1 MRKTK
6 KRKPDFRRIRP
17 SKAYLLP
24 EIAASLDR
32 NNATVRRWFRDG
44 LPALDGRRPPLV
56 LGSDLKAWLKAKWS
70 ARKQRC
76 KPDELFCCKC
86 RKPREPRPG
95 SVRIVPNN
103 EKTVSVKAECGM
115 CGTRM
120 TKIGSRAKIAEIE
133 EIFRA
138 LTPQVQHLDR
148 CMGAS
153 AKRTSERP
161 KIDKA
166 RHQGGVGQISMDFGA
181 ETGALPA
188 KTNNRNICSRVRA
201 REIALQRSRTRK
213 G

>member
-1 MRKTK
+1 MAKVK
-6 KRKPDFRRIRP
+6 KRKPDMRRIRP

-24 EIAASLDR
+24 EIAASLNR
-32 NNATVRRWFRDG
+32 SNATVRRWFRDG

-70 ARKQRC
+70 ARKQKC
-76 KPDELFCCKC
+76 QPDELFCCKC
-86 RKPREPRPG
+86 RKPRKPGPG

-120 TKIGSRAKIAEIE
+120 TKIGSRAKTAEIE

-138 LTPQVQHLDR
+138 LTPQVQRLDR
-148 CMGAS
+148 CRGAS

-181 ETGALPA
+181 ETGGQSSPII
-188 KTNNRNICSRVRA
+188 NRNKTV
-201 REIALQRSRTRK
+201 SRT
-213 G
+213 GEV

>member
-32 NNATVRRWFRDG
+32 SDATVRRWFRDG

-70 ARKQRC
+70 ARKQKC

-133 EIFRA
+133 GIFRA
-138 LTPQVQHLDR
+138 LTPQEQRLDR
-148 CMGAS
+148 CRGAS
-153 AKRTSERP
+153 VKRTSERP

-181 ETGALPA
+181 ETG
-188 KTNNRNICSRVRA
+188 V
-201 REIALQRSRTRK
+201 
-213 G
+213 